1 MLFRHGEY
9 GRCVLNHDRPST
21 APDFL
26 LSRASGSIRTQ
37 GTSASYPDPFEAAT
51 ALRDGSA
58 RLVVGAV
65 PFDTANRAALSVP
78 TTVVDTEG
86 PLEPPAVYRGRE
98 VGDLLDVVD
107 VVPLTSP
114 EEHQSTV
121 SAAIAT
127 MQSTTL
133 EKVVLARAVDIEFAE
148 EIDPLL
154 VAARMIDLSAHRD
167 GFAVDLSATGRS
179 DDRGTMLVGS
189 SPEVLI
195 RRKGRTV
202 EAQPLAGSAARLAD
216 RDADAT
222 VGRMLRDSAKDNAE
236 HRLVVDH
243 YRRVLSGV
251 CTELSIPDSPE
262 LIKTNE
268 MWHLA
273 TPVRG
278 TLPDTGFSALDLALM
293 LHPTPAVGGT
303 PTDDAIGIINE
314 VEEPRCFYAGFVG
327 WCNDD
332 GDGEY
337 MVSIRCAE
345 VAGATARAWAGGGII
360 ASSSPSAEAAETT
373 AKLQTALRALN
384 VPAAMRAV

>member
-1 MLFRHGEY
+1 MIH
-9 GRCVLNHDRPST
+9 HDRPST

-37 GTSASYPDPFEAAT
+37 GSTASYPDPFEAAT
-51 ALRDGSA
+51 ALRDGQMG
-58 RLVVGAV
+58 LLVGAV
-65 PFDTANRAALSVP
+65 PFDTGNRAALSVP
-78 TTVVDTEG
+78 ESVVRSEG
-86 PLEPPAVYRGRE
+86 PLEPPAHYRGLDH
-98 VGDLLDVVD
+98 GNQLDVVS
-107 VVPLTSP
+107 VTPLTSP

-121 SAAIAT
+121 AAAIGT
-127 MQSTTL
+127 MQSTGL
-133 EKVVLARAVDIEFAE
+133 QKVVLARAVDVEFAE

-154 VAARMIDLSAHRD
+154 IAARLIDLSAHRD
-167 GFAVDLSATGRS
+167 GYAVDLSTTGRA

-195 RRKGRTV
+195 RRRGHTV

-216 RDADAT
+216 RDADTA
-222 VGRMLRDSAKDNAE
+222 VGRMLQESAKDLTE

-243 YRRVLSGV
+243 YRQVLSGV
-251 CTELSIPDSPE
+251 CTELSIPDAPE
-262 LIKTNE
+262 LVKTNE

-278 TLPDTGFSALDLALM
+278 VLPDLNFSALDLALM

-303 PTDDAIGIINE
+303 PTGDAIGIINE
-314 VEEPRCFYAGFVG
+314 VEEEREFYAGFVG

-345 VAGATARAWAGGGII
+345 IAGAMARAWAGGGII
-360 ASSSPSAEAAETT
+360 ASSLPSAEAAETT
-373 AKLQTALRALN
+373 AKLQTALRAMN

>member
-1 MLFRHGEY
+1 MI
-9 GRCVLNHDRPST
+9 NDDRPST

-26 LSRASGSIRTQ
+26 LSRATGSIRTQ
-37 GTSASYPDPFEAAT
+37 GRSATFPDPFEAAT

-65 PFDTANRAALSVP
+65 PFDTGNRAALSVP
-78 TTVVDTEG
+78 TTVVETEG
-86 PLEPPAVYRGRE
+86 PLEPPAYYRGRD
-98 VGDLLDVVD
+98 VSGMLDVVD
-107 VVPLTSP
+107 VVPLTST
-114 EEHQSTV
+114 EEHRSTV
-121 SAAIAT
+121 TAAIAT
-127 MQSTTL
+127 MQSTGL
-133 EKVVLARAVDIEFAE
+133 RKVVLARAVDIEFAE
-148 EIDPLL
+148 EVDPLHI
-154 VAARMIDLSAHRD
+154 AARMIDLSSHRD

-202 EAQPLAGSAARLAD
+202 EAMPLAGSAARVAD

-222 VGRMLRDSAKDNAE
+222 VGRMLRDSRKDLTE
-236 HRLVVDH
+236 HKVVVDH
-243 YRRVLSGV
+243 YRQVLSGV
-251 CTELSIPDSPE
+251 CSELSIPDAPE

-278 TLPDTGFSALDLALM
+278 TLPDLNYSALDLALM

-345 VAGATARAWAGGGII
+345 IAGATARAWAGGGII
-360 ASSSPSAEAAETT
+360 ASSSPAAEAAETT

-384 VPAAMRAV
+384 VPAALRAV

>member
-1 MLFRHGEY
+1 MI
-9 GRCVLNHDRPST
+9 NNDRPST

-37 GTSASYPDPFEAAT
+37 GTRASYPDPFEAAT

-65 PFDTANRAALSVP
+65 PFDTGNRAALTVP
-78 TTVVDTEG
+78 GTVIETEG
-86 PLEPPAVYRGRE
+86 PLEPPAHYRGRDLGDRLE
-98 VGDLLDVVD
+98 VVNVH
-107 VVPLTSP
+107 PLSSS

-121 SAAIAT
+121 AAAIET
-127 MQSTTL
+127 MHNTTL
-133 EKVVLARAVDIEFAE
+133 RKVVLARAVDIEFAE
-148 EIDPLL
+148 EVDPLL
-154 VAARMIDLSAHRD
+154 IAARLIDLSAHRD

-195 RRKGRTV
+195 RRRGTTV
-202 EAQPLAGSAARLAD
+202 EARPLAGSAARLAD
-216 RDADAT
+216 RQADET
-222 VGRMLRDSAKDNAE
+222 MGRMLRDSTKDLTE
-236 HRLVVDH
+236 HELVVDH
-243 YRRVLSGV
+243 YRQVLSGV
-251 CTELSIPDSPE
+251 CSELSIPDAPE

-278 TLPDTGFSALDLALM
+278 TLPDLNFSALDLALM

-345 VAGATARAWAGGGII
+345 VAGATARAWAGGGVI
-360 ASSSPSAEAAETT
+360 ASSSPAAEAAETT